1 MMTGSAGESRV
12 AGTDSGVFVS
22 VFTIPQVFL

>member
-1 MMTGSAGESRV
+1 MTGSVGESRV